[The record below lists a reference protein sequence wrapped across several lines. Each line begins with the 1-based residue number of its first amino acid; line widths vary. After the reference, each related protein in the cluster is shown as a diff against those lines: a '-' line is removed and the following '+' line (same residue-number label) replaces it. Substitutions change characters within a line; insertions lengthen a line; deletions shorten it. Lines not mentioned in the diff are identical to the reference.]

1 MKKRL
6 ISSAV
11 GLSLLAVVVWQF
23 EGLLLNSI
31 LFVVG
36 LAVSYEVV
44 MSFTGRMNLPLFSMS
59 ALFFAVNLF
68 SETGFTYSSAFL
80 IFSFAAIATFSKG
93 GLKIVRVFASALILI
108 LFSVCFNSILYIR
121 LNSANSADGR
131 FLLLFALGL
140 AWINDTFAFLVG
152 RKFGKRKLCPEISP
166 NKTIEGSVGGVSF
179 SVVILTS
186 AYYIYT
192 KAYSSSMLAS
202 RNDVLSLVLVA
213 VIVFIGSLIGM
224 TGDLIF
230 SRIKRELE
238 IKDFGRIMPGHG
250 GILDRFDSA
259 VFTVSYI
266 AFCLFI
272 FNYFT
277 TLN

>member
-23 EGLLLNSI
+23 EGLLLNSV

-44 MSFTGRMNLPLFSMS
+44 MSFTGRMNLSLFFMS
-59 ALFFAVNLF
+59 SLFFAVNLF

-152 RKFGKRKLCPEISP
+152 RKFGKRKLSPEISP

-186 AYYIYT
+186 AYYIFT
-192 KAYSSSMLAS
+192 KAYSSSMFSS

-272 FNYFT
+272 FNNFP